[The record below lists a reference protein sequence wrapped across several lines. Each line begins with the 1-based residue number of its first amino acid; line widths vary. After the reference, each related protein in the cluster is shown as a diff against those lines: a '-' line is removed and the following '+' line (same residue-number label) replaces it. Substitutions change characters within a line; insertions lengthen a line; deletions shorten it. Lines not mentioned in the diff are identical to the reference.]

1 MINYVKNIG
10 VERMSGVL
18 TILTIASISLFL
30 LANWDSPDWL
40 RIVFA
45 FFLYV
50 VYLCCFLRTTD
61 EEQGISEQLYV
72 TLVVVQL
79 FSVLGLFF
87 ITPYNFNAILLGI
100 WSGHLVF
107 LFSLRKA
114 IVLSPVLFLSFYSVF
129 TWHWHDS
136 YVWLSMLL
144 YWMLSLFTITM
155 INAVHQEIQAKEASQ
170 QLNRELMAA
179 QSLLKEATKQSE
191 RVRIARNIHDL
202 VGHHLTALTI
212 NLQVASH
219 KTQGE
224 AKEQVDKSYAI
235 AKLLLADV
243 REAVTEIRE
252 KSNIELTE
260 ALHALADSVPRL
272 QIRLALEEN
281 LDITNVELADTI
293 LRCVQESITNTLK
306 HGHASEFEIE
316 LKRERDALNL
326 SMKDNGSVSSALT
339 LGNGL
344 TGIKERVAAF
354 KGQVQFIGNQ
364 SGFHTFITLLEPA

>member
-30 LANWDSPDWL
+30 LANWDTPDRL

-79 FSVLGLFF
+79 FSVLALFF
-87 ITPYNFNAILLGI
+87 TTPYNFNAILLGI

-129 TWHWHDS
+129 TWHWYDS
-136 YVWLSMLL
+136 YVWLSMVL

-219 KTQGE
+219 KTHGE

-272 QIRLALEEN
+272 KIRLALEEN

-293 LRCVQESITNTLK
+293 LKCVQESITNTLK

-344 TGIKERVAAF
+344 TGIKERVEAF

>member
-1 MINYVKNIG
+1 
-10 VERMSGVL
+10 MSGVL

-30 LANWDSPDWL
+30 LANWNTPDWQ
-40 RIVFA
+40 RILFA

-50 VYLCCFLRTTD
+50 VYLCCFLRATD
-61 EEQGISEQLYV
+61 EEQGISEEFYVALVVLQLY
-72 TLVVVQL
+72 
-79 FSVLGLFF
+79 SVLGLFF
-87 ITPYNFNAILLGI
+87 TTPYNFNAILLGI

-107 LFSLRKA
+107 LFSLKMA
-114 IVLSPVLFLSFYSVF
+114 MLLSPILFLSFYSVF
-129 TWHWHDS
+129 TWHWDDN

-155 INAVHQEIQAKEASQ
+155 INAVHQEMQAKEASQ
-170 QLNRELMAA
+170 QLNRELLAA

-272 QIRLALEEN
+272 KIRLALEDN

-306 HGHASEFEIE
+306 HGQADEFNIE
-316 LKRERDALNL
+316 LKREHEALNL
-326 SMKDNGSVSSALT
+326 SMKDNGNVNQALK

-344 TGIKERVAAF
+344 TGIKERVEAF
-354 KGQVQFIGNQ
+354 KGQVQFKGDR
-364 SGFHTFITLLEPA
+364 SGFYTQITLMEPA